1 MTRTDRLANAIV
13 AVGGPDKRCPSC
25 GTNAYALAR
34 LTLEVIDQLGDDEM
48 ALAGAHLTAVRGE
61 RYGSPVDNF
70 GRIWHLWQPILE
82 AEHLTGEE
90 RVGLMML
97 AVKLARLI
105 QTPDDE
111 DGLIDLAGYAATM
124 QILAGREPT
133 V

>member
-1 MTRTDRLANAIV
+1 MRTDRLANALGAMGCPNPRSV
-13 AVGGPDKRCPSC
+13 AV
-25 GTNAYALAR
+25 
-34 LTLEVIDQLGDDEM
+34 LTLEVLDELEDDVT
-48 ALAGAHLTAVRGE
+48 LAGAHLTAVRGE
-61 RYGSPVDNF
+61 RYGSPDENF
-70 GRIWHLWQPILE
+70 GRIWHLWQPILD
-82 AEHLTGEE
+82 APNLTGEQ
-90 RVGLMML
+90 RVGLCML